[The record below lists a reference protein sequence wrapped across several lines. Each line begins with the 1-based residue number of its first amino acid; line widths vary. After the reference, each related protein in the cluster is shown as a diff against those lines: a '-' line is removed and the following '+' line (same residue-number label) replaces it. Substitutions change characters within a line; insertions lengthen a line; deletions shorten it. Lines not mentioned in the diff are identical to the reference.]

1 MCISPPFRE
10 KKKKKGHT
18 DCFFLLR
25 TERAQEADYLQGAD
39 QKIPNWLIKTTFL
52 GKVEAIVRS
61 GTTLRFGIIGFSKSD
76 FILTLWFS
84 L

>member
-1 MCISPPFRE
+1 VVCISPPFRG
-10 KKKKKGHT
+10 KKGQT

-25 TERAQEADYLQGAD
+25 MERAQEADNLQGAN

-52 GKVEAIVRS
+52 GKVEAIIRS
-61 GTTLRFGIIGFSKSD
+61 GITSRFGIKDFSRSV
-76 FILTLWFS
+76 FILTLCFS